1 MTKRNHSRWLL
12 LPGLMLALALTACG
26 STSSASATA
35 SASASATASATGSP
49 ASQKT
54 GTTDT
59 FTIKNFMFSPDSLTV
74 APGAVVT
81 VRNDDSVT
89 HTLTDKTD
97 QTLFSTGPV
106 GPNQTKTFKAPDKP
120 GSYPF
125 FCTIHQ
131 YMTGTLVVR

>member
-1 MTKRNHSRWLL
+1 MAKSNRSRWLL
-12 LPGLMLALALTACG
+12 LPGLILILVLAAC
-26 STSSASATA
+26 SSSSSASATP
-35 SASASATASATGSP
+35 SVTATGPS

-59 FTIKNFMFSPDSLTV
+59 IVIKNFMFSPDSLTV
-74 APGAVVT
+74 APGAEVT
-81 VRNDDSVT
+81 VKNEDSVT

-97 QTLFSTGPV
+97 QTGFNTGPV
-106 GPNQTKTFKAPDKP
+106 GPNQTKTFKAPDKA
-120 GSYPF
+120 GTYAF

>member
-1 MTKRNHSRWLL
+1 MTKSNRRWLL
-12 LPGLMLALALTACG
+12 LPGLMLILVLAAC
-26 STSSASATA
+26 SSSSSSSATS
-35 SASASATASATGSP
+35 SASASATGSSAG
-49 ASQKT
+49 QKT

-59 FTIKNFMFSPDSLTV
+59 IVIKNFMFSPDSLTV

-81 VRNDDSVT
+81 VKNEDSVT

-97 QTLFSTGPV
+97 QTAFSTGPV
-106 GPNQTKTFKAPDKP
+106 GPNQTKTFKAPGKA
-120 GSYPF
+120 GSYAF

>member
-12 LPGLMLALALTACG
+12 LPGLILVLVLTAC
-26 STSSASATA
+26 SSSSSSASATP
-35 SASASATASATGSP
+35 SATATGSS

-59 FTIKNFMFSPDSLTV
+59 IVIKNFMFSPDSITV
-74 APGAVVT
+74 SPGAVVT
-81 VRNDDSVT
+81 VKNEDSVT

-97 QTLFSTGPV
+97 QNTFNTGPV
-106 GPNQTKTFKAPDKP
+106 APNQTKTFKAPDKA

>member
-1 MTKRNHSRWLL
+1 MTKRNRSRWLL
-12 LPGLMLALALTACG
+12 LPGLILILVLTACG
-26 STSSASATA
+26 SSSSASATA
-35 SASASATASATGSP
+35 SASATGSS

-59 FTIKNFMFSPDSLTV
+59 ITIKNFMFSPDSLTV

-81 VRNDDSVT
+81 VRNEDSVT

-97 QTLFSTGPV
+97 QSTFNTGPV
-106 GPNQTKTFKAPDKP
+106 GPNQSKAFKAPGKA
-120 GSYPF
+120 GSYLF

>member
-1 MTKRNHSRWLL
+1 MTKSDRHHWLL
-12 LPGLMLALALTACG
+12 LPGLILILLLTAC
-26 STSSASATA
+26 SSSSSSSSSSATPSPSATA
-35 SASASATASATGSP
+35 TGSS
-49 ASQKT
+49 AGQQT

-59 FTIKNFMFSPDSLTV
+59 IVIKNFMFSPDSLTV
-74 APGAVVT
+74 APGAVIT
-81 VRNDDSVT
+81 VKNEDSVT

-97 QTLFSTGPV
+97 QSVFSTGPV
-106 GPNQTKTFKAPDKP
+106 GPNQTKTFKAPGKA

>member
-1 MTKRNHSRWLL
+1 MTKCNHGPWLL
-12 LPGLMLALALTACG
+12 LPGLILALALAACG
-26 STSSASATA
+26 SGSTASATV
-35 SASASATASATGSP
+35 SASASATGSSASE
-49 ASQKT
+49 KT

-59 FTIKNFMFSPDSLTV
+59 ITIKNFMFSPDSLTV

-81 VRNDDSVT
+81 VRNEDTVT

-97 QTLFSTGPV
+97 QNTFNTGPV
-106 GPNQTKTFKAPDKP
+106 GPNQAKTFKAPAKA

-125 FCTIHQ
+125 FCMIHQ

>member
-1 MTKRNHSRWLL
+1 MPKSNRRRWLL
-12 LPGLMLALALTACG
+12 LPGLILVLVLAAC
-26 STSSASATA
+26 SSSSSASATP
-35 SASASATASATGSP
+35 SATATATATGSS
-49 ASQKT
+49 AGQKT

-59 FTIKNFMFSPDSLTV
+59 IVIKNFMFSPDSLTV

-81 VRNDDSVT
+81 VKNEDSVT

-97 QTLFSTGPV
+97 QSAFNTGPV
-106 GPNQTKTFKAPDKP
+106 GPNQSKTFKAPGKA
-120 GSYPF
+120 GSYAF

>member
-1 MTKRNHSRWLL
+1 MTKSNRSSWLL
-12 LPGLMLALALTACG
+12 LPGLILLLVLAAC
-26 STSSASATA
+26 SSSSSSASATP
-35 SASASATASATGSP
+35 SVTATGSS

-59 FTIKNFMFSPDSLTV
+59 IVIKNFMFSPDSITV
-74 APGAVVT
+74 SPGAVVT
-81 VRNDDSVT
+81 VKNEDSVT

-97 QTLFSTGPV
+97 QNTFNTGPV
-106 GPNQTKTFKAPDKP
+106 APNQTKTFKAPDKA

>member
-1 MTKRNHSRWLL
+1 MTKRNHSHWLLPL
-12 LPGLMLALALTACG
+12 LPGLILALALAACG
-26 STSSASATA
+26 SGSTASATA
-35 SASASATASATGSP
+35 SASATGSS

-59 FTIKNFMFSPDSLTV
+59 ITIKNFMFSPDSLTV

-81 VRNDDSVT
+81 VRNEDSVT

-97 QTLFSTGPV
+97 QNTFNTGPV
-106 GPNQTKTFKAPDKP
+106 GPNQAKTFKAPDKA